1 MLLFYQCQHL
11 VEGEISGM
19 EFSRNFSPVSEV
31 KLELFVSLGFLPMKT
46 SLFISFYFYHS
57 RLSISSHT
65 QTLKRR
71 DAQICHGTEFIADF
85 TIHIKITN
93 RAEKMASQ
101 GQINLISETSAFPLG
116 MGGEDMEV
124 NAAFRHFFN
133 VKFRQINF
141 YFYFH
146 SLAFS
151 PRK

>member
-1 MLLFYQCQHL
+1 M
-11 VEGEISGM
+11 ST
-19 EFSRNFSPVSEV
+19 FSRRGNFRYGIFTEFFSG
-31 KLELFVSLGFLPMKT
+31 LGSKIRALRFARISMKT